1 MREYIARRIVL
12 IIPTLFL
19 ISLIVFA
26 LIRFVPGDMVDLLA
40 DQRGGI
46 FSMDSDAIREAMG
59 LNRPIYTQY
68 FEWAGNLLK
77 GDFGDS
83 MWSKRSVVSE
93 MKHRYPVS
101 LELGVMTMVIST
113 IWGLFVGI
121 VAAVRQDKMSDYIFR
136 TIAMIGL
143 SVPYFWTSIL
153 ILVFGSI
160 YLDWSPDPIYHKF
173 QDDPIGNLKQMI
185 VPALV
190 FSFYV
195 GAPIARMSRATMLE
209 VLRQDY
215 IRTAWAKGL
224 AERIVIQRHTLKNAF
239 IPVMTVIGLQ
249 AAWAVS
255 GILVIEQVWGLPGI
269 GKFMIEIIKDR
280 DYTMLQGVVLFIAF
294 MVILINLL
302 IDLSYA
308 WLDPRIRY
316 R

>member
-160 YLDWSPDPIYHKF
+160 YLNWSPDPIYHKF

>member
-1 MREYIARRIVL
+1 MREYIIRRGLLIV
-12 IIPTLFL
+12 PTLVL

-68 FEWAGNLLK
+68 FEWAGNMLK
-77 GDFGDS
+77 GDFGNS
-83 MWSKRSVVSE
+83 MWSKRSVISE

-101 LELGVMTMVIST
+101 LELGLLTMIIST
-113 IWGLFVGI
+113 TWGLFVGI
-121 VAAVRQDKMSDYIFR
+121 IAAVRQDKMSDYIFR
-136 TIAMIGL
+136 TIALIGL

-160 YLDWSPDPIYHKF
+160 YLNWSPDPIYHKF

-195 GAPIARMSRATMLE
+195 GAPIARMARATMLE

-224 AERIVIQRHTLKNAF
+224 GERIIIQRHTLKNAF

-294 MVILINLL
+294 VVIIINLL